1 MADKKEMTTLNASVG
16 ADAGQSSKVFD
27 EHIITHDTV
36 KFNDEF
42 SDYEENSANIDQ
54 IIQRMNDPGFMPV
67 VSMEDIYGMV
77 FSPKEWIIK
86 GILRSGLYI
95 LAGAPK
101 VGKSFLVGQIAYH
114 VSTGRPLWGY
124 PVHRSPVLYMA
135 LEDDHQ
141 RLQERM
147 FRMFGVESTK
157 DLYFTISAKNLREGL
172 EEQIAGFVKDHPG
185 TRLIIIDTLKKIRPG
200 DDDTYS
206 YARDYADMTQL
217 KKIADDNGIC
227 LLLVHH
233 TRKKEDESDA
243 FNTVSGTNGLTG
255 AADGNFIFAKKRR
268 TDSDAVLQFTGRD
281 LQDQIFYLSKNR
293 ETLTWELDRV
303 EVEYFTPPP
312 DPVLIAVSQIVTAD
326 TPQWSGSPTE
336 LAEALSEDISP
347 IALTKHLNVNAGRLQ
362 KDYSIQ
368 YRRKTLHEG
377 RRIFL
382 EYIRTES

>member
-42 SDYEENSANIDQ
+42 FDYEENSANIDQ

-206 YARDYADMTQL
+206 YARDYADITQL

-255 AADGNFIFAKKRR
+255 AADGSFIFAKKRR

-303 EVEYFTPPP
+303 EVEDFTAPP

-336 LAEALSEDISP
+336 LAEALSENISP

-382 EYIRTES
+382 EYIPTES

>member
-27 EHIITHDTV
+27 EHIIPHSTA

-67 VSMEDIYGMV
+67 ISMEDIYGMV

-157 DLYFTISAKNLREGL
+157 DLYFSISAKNLREGL

-255 AADGNFIFAKKRR
+255 AADGSFIFAKKRR
-268 TDSDAVLQFTGRD
+268 TDSDADLQFTGRD

-303 EVEYFTPPP
+303 EVEDFTPPP
-312 DPVLIAVSQIVTAD
+312 DPVLISVSQIVTAD

-347 IALTKHLNVNAGRLQ
+347 IALTNHLNVNAGRLQ

-382 EYIRTES
+382 EYIPTES

>member
-16 ADAGQSSKVFD
+16 ADAGQSSKVFN
-27 EHIITHDTV
+27 EHIITHNTV

-42 SDYEENSANIDQ
+42 SDCEENSANIDQ
-54 IIQRMNDPGFMPV
+54 IIQRINDPSFMPV

-147 FRMFGVESTK
+147 FRMFGLESTK
-157 DLYFTISAKNLREGL
+157 DLYFSISAKNLREGL

-255 AADGNFIFAKKRR
+255 AADGSFIFAKKRR

-293 ETLTWELDRV
+293 ETLTWELERV
-303 EVEYFTPPP
+303 EVEDFTPPP

>member
-16 ADAGQSSKVFD
+16 ADAGQSSKVFN
-27 EHIITHDTV
+27 EYIITHNTV

-42 SDYEENSANIDQ
+42 FDYEENSANIDQ

-157 DLYFTISAKNLREGL
+157 DLYFSISAKNLREGL
-172 EEQIAGFVKDHPG
+172 EEQITGFVKDHPG

-255 AADGNFIFAKKRR
+255 AADGSFIFAKKRR

-303 EVEYFTPPP
+303 EVEDFTPPP

-382 EYIRTES
+382 EYIPTES

>member
-1 MADKKEMTTLNASVG
+1 MADKKEMTTQNASVG

-42 SDYEENSANIDQ
+42 SDCEENSANIDQ
-54 IIQRMNDPGFMPV
+54 IIQRMNDPSFMPV

-255 AADGNFIFAKKRR
+255 AADGSFIFAKKRR

-303 EVEYFTPPP
+303 EVEDFTPSP

-382 EYIRTES
+382 EYIPTES

>member
-16 ADAGQSSKVFD
+16 ADAGQSSKVFN
-27 EHIITHDTV
+27 EHIITHNTV

-42 SDYEENSANIDQ
+42 SDCEENSANIDQ
-54 IIQRMNDPGFMPV
+54 IIQRMNDPSFMPV

-147 FRMFGVESTK
+147 FRMFGLESTK
-157 DLYFTISAKNLREGL
+157 DLYFSISAKNLREGL

-255 AADGNFIFAKKRR
+255 AADGSFIFAKKRR

-293 ETLTWELDRV
+293 ETLTWELERV
-303 EVEYFTPPP
+303 EVEDFTPPP

>member
-16 ADAGQSSKVFD
+16 ADAGQSSKVFN
-27 EHIITHDTV
+27 EYIITHNTV

-42 SDYEENSANIDQ
+42 SDCEENSANIDQ
-54 IIQRMNDPGFMPV
+54 IIQRINDPSFMPV

-147 FRMFGVESTK
+147 FRMFGLESTK
-157 DLYFTISAKNLREGL
+157 DLYFSISAKNLREGL

-255 AADGNFIFAKKRR
+255 AADGSFIFAKKRR

-293 ETLTWELDRV
+293 ETLTWELERV
-303 EVEYFTPPP
+303 EVEDFTPPP

-382 EYIRTES
+382 EYIPTES

>member
-42 SDYEENSANIDQ
+42 SDCEENSANIDQ
-54 IIQRMNDPGFMPV
+54 IIQRMNDPSFMPV

-157 DLYFTISAKNLREGL
+157 DLYFSISAKNLREGL
-172 EEQIAGFVKDHPG
+172 EEQITGFVKDHPG

-255 AADGNFIFAKKRR
+255 AADGSFIFAKKRR

-303 EVEYFTPPP
+303 EVEDFTPSP

-362 KDYSIQ
+362 KDCSIQ

-382 EYIRTES
+382 EYIPTES

>member
-124 PVHRSPVLYMA
+124 PVHRSPRS
-135 LEDDHQ
+135 EEHTSE
-141 RLQERM
+141 LQ
-147 FRMFGVESTK
+147 S
-157 DLYFTISAKNLREGL
+157 
-172 EEQIAGFVKDHPG
+172 
-185 TRLIIIDTLKKIRPG
+185 
-200 DDDTYS
+200 
-206 YARDYADMTQL
+206 
-217 KKIADDNGIC
+217 
-227 LLLVHH
+227 LL
-233 TRKKEDESDA
+233 
-243 FNTVSGTNGLTG
+243 
-255 AADGNFIFAKKRR
+255 
-268 TDSDAVLQFTGRD
+268 
-281 LQDQIFYLSKNR
+281 
-293 ETLTWELDRV
+293 
-303 EVEYFTPPP
+303 
-312 DPVLIAVSQIVTAD
+312 
-326 TPQWSGSPTE
+326 
-336 LAEALSEDISP
+336 
-347 IALTKHLNVNAGRLQ
+347 
-362 KDYSIQ
+362 
-368 YRRKTLHEG
+368 
-377 RRIFL
+377 
-382 EYIRTES
+382 

>member
-1 MADKKEMTTLNASVG
+1 MVDKKEMTTLNASVG
-16 ADAGQSSKVFD
+16 ADAGQSSKSFD
-27 EHIITHDTV
+27 ENIITHGTA

-67 VSMEDIYGMV
+67 ISMEDIYGMV

-157 DLYFTISAKNLREGL
+157 DLYFSISAKNLREGL
-172 EEQIAGFVKDHPG
+172 EEQITGFVKDHPG

-255 AADGNFIFAKKRR
+255 AADGSFIFAKKRR

-303 EVEYFTPPP
+303 EVEDFTPPP

>member
-42 SDYEENSANIDQ
+42 SDCEENSANIDQ
-54 IIQRMNDPGFMPV
+54 IIQRMNDPSFMPV

-157 DLYFTISAKNLREGL
+157 DLYFSISAKNLREGL
-172 EEQIAGFVKDHPG
+172 EEQITGFVKDHPG

-255 AADGNFIFAKKRR
+255 AADGSFIFAKKRR

-303 EVEYFTPPP
+303 EVEDFTPSP

-336 LAEALSEDISP
+336 LAEALTEDISP

-382 EYIRTES
+382 EYIPTES

>member
-1 MADKKEMTTLNASVG
+1 MVDKKEMTTLNASVG
-16 ADAGQSSKVFD
+16 ADAGQSSKSFD
-27 EHIITHDTV
+27 ENIITHGTA

-54 IIQRMNDPGFMPV
+54 IIQRINDPSFMPV

-157 DLYFTISAKNLREGL
+157 DLYFSISAKNLREGL
-172 EEQIAGFVKDHPG
+172 EEQIAGFVKDHPA

-255 AADGNFIFAKKRR
+255 AADGSFIFAKKRR

-303 EVEYFTPPP
+303 EVEDFTPPP

-336 LAEALSEDISP
+336 LAETLSEDISP

-362 KDYSIQ
+362 KDYAIQ

-382 EYIRTES
+382 EYIPTES